1 MTSIGYKKIDFYIK
15 ELKIAIEF
23 NGNLFHANPKY
34 FKKNDN
40 PNFHCPEL
48 TAEQIWE
55 KDQQRYKTLEE
66 EHGIKTI
73 ILWESDYTDLFNFEK
88 YLRNHGILF

>member
-1 MTSIGYKKIDFYIK
+1 MGCKRP
-15 ELKIAIEF
+15 F
-23 NGNLFHANPKY
+23 N
-34 FKKNDN
+34 
-40 PNFHCPEL
+40 PEL

-88 YLRNHGILF
+88 YLRDHGILF